1 MLLHA
6 QALQWQSP
14 DRSFTLSVPEFILR
28 AGDRVA
34 IVGPSGCGK
43 STLLG
48 LLSLALRPGTAGK
61 LEIDGEDVSP
71 CWNRRWGAAV
81 LGRIRAAGMGFVPQM
96 SALLPFLSVRAN
108 IALPLDVLG
117 QTDRTRVQDL
127 AAQLD
132 ILGQLDRMPATLSV
146 GQRQRAAIARAVVHR
161 PRLVFADE
169 PTAALHPDQAAGAM
183 RLLFDQGGAVSAVL
197 MVTHDG
203 LRAAETGF
211 SIVNAVPHAGG
222 ACITTAR
229 IGHAA

>member
-1 MLLHA
+1 M
-6 QALQWQSP
+6 
-14 DRSFTLSVPEFILR
+14 PEFILR

-48 LLSLALRPGTAGK
+48 LLSLALRPRAVGR
-61 LEIDGEDVSP
+61 LEIGGQDVSP
-71 CWNRRWGAAV
+71 CWNGQHGAAA

-117 QTDRTRVQDL
+117 RTDRARVQDL
-127 AAQLD
+127 AARLD
-132 ILGQLDRMPATLSV
+132 ILGQLDRMPVTLSV

-161 PRLVFADE
+161 PRLVLADE

-183 RLLFDQGGAVSAVL
+183 RLLFDQGGADSAVV

-203 LRAAETGF
+203 ARAAETGF
-211 SIVNAVPHAGG
+211 SIVSAVPHVGG
-222 ACITTAR
+222 ARIATA
-229 IGHAA
+229 GAGQAA